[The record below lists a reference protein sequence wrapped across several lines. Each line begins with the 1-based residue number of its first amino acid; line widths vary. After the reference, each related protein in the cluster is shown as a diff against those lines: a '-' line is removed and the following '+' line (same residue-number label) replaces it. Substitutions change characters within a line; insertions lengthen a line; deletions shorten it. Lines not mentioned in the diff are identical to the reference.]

1 LHFSGVIECI
11 ILVDR
16 LKNFMPF
23 VKRVFTVSPK
33 KTTVIFFFIC
43 LIIDFA
49 PIFQYSAYDFD
60 YNYYDNKGDIQTYK
74 VYILIASE
82 IASSYIGS
90 SIQITSFVIRDGV
103 TLAISIV
110 LNIICFI
117 KMKRQMARKEVLTNE
132 TSNRVGVTSS
142 SQVTDIKKER
152 EKAFQKNMYQMTI
165 TLVVNSSL
173 VRITTLTCGIYW
185 LFAYD
190 LIAAILGVSA
200 DTAIALNAMVP
211 FFVYLR
217 FNRKYRK
224 IFLKLLFGSKKKKTR
239 TPPGD
244 THTDQNDEP
253 NNGGRIH
260 KFPIRE
266 IVID

>member
-16 LKNFMPF
+16 LKNFIPF

-33 KTTVIFFFIC
+33 KIILILFFVC

-49 PIFQYSAYDFD
+49 PIFQYRAFDFD
-60 YNYYDNKGDIQTYK
+60 YNYYDNNGDIQTYK
-74 VYILIASE
+74 IYLSLASE
-82 IASSYIGS
+82 FASSYIGS
-90 SIQITSFVIRDGV
+90 KIQVTSFALRDGV
-103 TLAISIV
+103 TLIVSIV
-110 LNIICFI
+110 LNTICFI
-117 KMKRQMARKEVLTNE
+117 KMKQQMAKKEVLTNE

-142 SQVTDIKKER
+142 SQVIDPKKER
-152 EKAFQKNMYQMTI
+152 EKAFQKNMAQMTI
-165 TLVVNSSL
+165 TLVVISTL
-173 VRITTLTCGIYW
+173 VRITTTTCGIYW

-224 IFLKLLFGSKKKKTR
+224 IFLGLICGSKKKKT
-239 TPPGD
+239 T
-244 THTDQNDEP
+244 TQLVTTSHTDQN
-253 NNGGRIH
+253 RH
-260 KFPIRE
+260 VKKVTVRQR
-266 IVID
+266 VI